1 MARRS
6 GFPLNTMDSNSMT
19 AQEIERLLGK
29 INQRILSLSL
39 ERDRHIEEYN
49 SDGRLSHLVIVD
61 FIDAEIK
68 KLKGAKAN
76 LRISD
81 LVNINH

>member
-1 MARRS
+1 MV
-6 GFPLNTMDSNSMT
+6 SNSMT
-19 AQEIERLLGK
+19 AQEIERVLGK

-39 ERDRHIEEYN
+39 ESDRHIEEYN

-68 KLKGAKAN
+68 KQKEAKAN

>member
-1 MARRS
+1 M
-6 GFPLNTMDSNSMT
+6 NTMDSNSMT
-19 AQEIERLLGK
+19 AREIERVLGK

-68 KLKGAKAN
+68 KQKEAKAN

-81 LVNINH
+81 LVNINF

>member
-1 MARRS
+1 MS
-6 GFPLNTMDSNSMT
+6 GFPLNTMGSNSMT
-19 AQEIERLLGK
+19 AQEIERVLGK

-49 SDGRLSHLVIVD
+49 NDGRLSYLAIVD

-68 KLKGAKAN
+68 KQKEAKAN
-76 LRISD
+76 LCISD
-81 LVNINH
+81 LVNINR

>member
-1 MARRS
+1 MS
-6 GFPLNTMDSNSMT
+6 GFPLNTMGSNSMT
-19 AQEIERLLGK
+19 AQEIERVLGK

-68 KLKGAKAN
+68 KQKEAKAN

>member
-1 MARRS
+1 M
-6 GFPLNTMDSNSMT
+6 
-19 AQEIERLLGK
+19 
-29 INQRILSLSL
+29 NQRILSLSL

-49 SDGRLSHLVIVD
+49 NDGRLSHLVIVD

-81 LVNINH
+81 LVNINF

>member
-1 MARRS
+1 
-6 GFPLNTMDSNSMT
+6 MDSNSMT
-19 AQEIERLLGK
+19 SQEIERVLGK

-61 FIDAEIK
+61 FIDEKIK
-68 KLKGAKAN
+68 KLKGAKSN

-81 LVNINH
+81 LVNINR

>member
-1 MARRS
+1 
-6 GFPLNTMDSNSMT
+6 MT
-19 AQEIERLLGK
+19 AQEIERVLGK

-61 FIDAEIK
+61 FIDEKIK
-68 KLKGAKAN
+68 KQKEAKAN
-76 LRISD
+76 LCISD
-81 LVNINH
+81 LLNINR

>member
-1 MARRS
+1 MS
-6 GFPLNTMDSNSMT
+6 GFPLNTMGSNSMT
-19 AQEIERLLGK
+19 AQEIERVLGK

-61 FIDAEIK
+61 FIDEEIK
-68 KLKGAKAN
+68 KQKEAKAN

>member
-1 MARRS
+1 MS
-6 GFPLNTMDSNSMT
+6 GFPLNTMGSNSMT
-19 AQEIERLLGK
+19 AQEIERVLGK

-49 SDGRLSHLVIVD
+49 NDGRLSHLVIVD
-61 FIDAEIK
+61 FIDEKIK
-68 KLKGAKAN
+68 KLKGAKSN

-81 LVNINH
+81 LVNINR

>member
-1 MARRS
+1 
-6 GFPLNTMDSNSMT
+6 MT
-19 AQEIERLLGK
+19 AQEIERVLGK

-49 SDGRLSHLVIVD
+49 NDGRLAHLVIVD
-61 FIDAEIK
+61 FIDEEIK
-68 KLKGAKAN
+68 KQKEAKAN

>member
-1 MARRS
+1 
-6 GFPLNTMDSNSMT
+6 MT
-19 AQEIERLLGK
+19 AQEIERVLGK
-29 INQRILSLSL
+29 MNQRILSLSL

-61 FIDAEIK
+61 FIDEKIK
-68 KLKGAKAN
+68 KLKGAKSN

-81 LVNINH
+81 LANINR

>member
-1 MARRS
+1 
-6 GFPLNTMDSNSMT
+6 MT
-19 AQEIERLLGK
+19 AQEIERVLGK

-49 SDGRLSHLVIVD
+49 NDGRFSHLVIVD

-68 KLKGAKAN
+68 KQKEAKAN

-81 LVNINH
+81 LLNINR

>member
-1 MARRS
+1 MS
-6 GFPLNTMDSNSMT
+6 GFPLNTMGSNSMT
-19 AQEIERLLGK
+19 AQEIERVLGK

-49 SDGRLSHLVIVD
+49 NDGRFSHLVIVD
-61 FIDAEIK
+61 FIDEEIK
-68 KLKGAKAN
+68 KQKEAKAN

-81 LVNINH
+81 LLNINR

>member
-1 MARRS
+1 MS
-6 GFPLNTMDSNSMT
+6 GFPLNTMGSNSMT
-19 AQEIERLLGK
+19 AQEIERVLGK
-29 INQRILSLSL
+29 MNQRILSLSL

-61 FIDAEIK
+61 FIDEEIK
-68 KLKGAKAN
+68 KQKEAKAN

>member
-1 MARRS
+1 
-6 GFPLNTMDSNSMT
+6 MDSNSMT
-19 AQEIERLLGK
+19 AQEIERALGK

-39 ERDRHIEEYN
+39 ERERHIEEYN
-49 SDGRLSHLVIVD
+49 SDGKLSHLVIVD

-68 KLKGAKAN
+68 KQKEAKAN

>member
-1 MARRS
+1 MS
-6 GFPLNTMDSNSMT
+6 GFPLNTMGSNSMT
-19 AQEIERLLGK
+19 AQEIERALGK

-49 SDGRLSHLVIVD
+49 NDGRLSHLVIVD

-81 LVNINH
+81 LVNINF

>member
-1 MARRS
+1 
-6 GFPLNTMDSNSMT
+6 MT
-19 AQEIERLLGK
+19 AQDIESVLGK
-29 INQRILSLSL
+29 INQRILNLSI

-68 KLKGAKAN
+68 KQKEAKAN
-76 LRISD
+76 LCISD
-81 LVNINH
+81 LVNINF

>member
-1 MARRS
+1 MS

-19 AQEIERLLGK
+19 AQEIERVLGK

-49 SDGRLSHLVIVD
+49 NDGRLSHLVIVD

-68 KLKGAKAN
+68 KQKEAKAN

-81 LVNINH
+81 LVNINF

>member
-1 MARRS
+1 M
-6 GFPLNTMDSNSMT
+6 GSNSMT
-19 AQEIERLLGK
+19 AQEIERVLGK

-61 FIDAEIK
+61 FIDEKIK
-68 KLKGAKAN
+68 KLKGAKSN

-81 LVNINH
+81 LVNINR

>member
-1 MARRS
+1 
-6 GFPLNTMDSNSMT
+6 MDSNSMT
-19 AQEIERLLGK
+19 AQEIERVLGK

-68 KLKGAKAN
+68 KQKEAKAN

-81 LVNINH
+81 LVNINF

>member
-1 MARRS
+1 
-6 GFPLNTMDSNSMT
+6 MDSNSMT
-19 AQEIERLLGK
+19 AQEIGRLLGR

-49 SDGRLSHLVIVD
+49 NDGRLAHLAIVD

-68 KLKGAKAN
+68 KQKEAKAN
-76 LRISD
+76 LCISD
-81 LVNINH
+81 LVNINR

>member
-1 MARRS
+1 
-6 GFPLNTMDSNSMT
+6 MT
-19 AQEIERLLGK
+19 AQEIERVLGK

-49 SDGRLSHLVIVD
+49 SDGGLSHLVIVD

-68 KLKGAKAN
+68 KQKEAKAN

-81 LVNINH
+81 LVNINR

>member
-1 MARRS
+1 
-6 GFPLNTMDSNSMT
+6 MT
-19 AQEIERLLGK
+19 AQEIERALGK

-68 KLKGAKAN
+68 KQKEAKAN

-81 LVNINH
+81 LVNINF

>member
-1 MARRS
+1 
-6 GFPLNTMDSNSMT
+6 MDSNSMT
-19 AQEIERLLGK
+19 SQEIERVLGK

-49 SDGRLSHLVIVD
+49 SDGRLSHIVIVD

-68 KLKGAKAN
+68 KQKEAKAN

-81 LVNINH
+81 LVNINR

>member
-1 MARRS
+1 MS

-19 AQEIERLLGK
+19 AQEIERVLGK

-49 SDGRLSHLVIVD
+49 NDGRLSHLVIID

-68 KLKGAKAN
+68 KQKEAKAN

-81 LVNINH
+81 LVNINF

>member
-1 MARRS
+1 
-6 GFPLNTMDSNSMT
+6 MT
-19 AQEIERLLGK
+19 AQEIERVLGK

-49 SDGRLSHLVIVD
+49 NDGRFSHLVIVD
-61 FIDAEIK
+61 FIDEKIK
-68 KLKGAKAN
+68 KLKGAKSN

-81 LVNINH
+81 LVNINR

>member
-1 MARRS
+1 
-6 GFPLNTMDSNSMT
+6 MT
-19 AQEIERLLGK
+19 AQEIERVLGK

-68 KLKGAKAN
+68 KQKEAKAN

>member
-1 MARRS
+1 MS
-6 GFPLNTMDSNSMT
+6 GFPLNTMGSNSMT
-19 AQEIERLLGK
+19 AQEIERALGK

-68 KLKGAKAN
+68 KQKEAKAN
-76 LRISD
+76 LCISD
-81 LVNINH
+81 LLNINR

>member
-1 MARRS
+1 MS

-19 AQEIERLLGK
+19 AQEIERVLGK

-49 SDGRLSHLVIVD
+49 NDGRLSHLVIVD
-61 FIDAEIK
+61 FIDEEIK

-81 LVNINH
+81 LVNINF

>member
-1 MARRS
+1 MS

-19 AQEIERLLGK
+19 AQEIERVLGK

-39 ERDRHIEEYN
+39 ERERHIEEYN
-49 SDGRLSHLVIVD
+49 NDGRLSNLAIVD

-68 KLKGAKAN
+68 KQKEAKAN

>member
-1 MARRS
+1 
-6 GFPLNTMDSNSMT
+6 MT
-19 AQEIERLLGK
+19 AQEIERVLGK

-68 KLKGAKAN
+68 KQKEAKAN

-81 LVNINH
+81 LVNINR

>member
-1 MARRS
+1 
-6 GFPLNTMDSNSMT
+6 MT

-29 INQRILSLSL
+29 ISQRILSLSL

-49 SDGRLSHLVIVD
+49 NDGRLAHLVIVD
-61 FIDAEIK
+61 FIDEEIK
-68 KLKGAKAN
+68 KQKEAKAN

>member
-1 MARRS
+1 
-6 GFPLNTMDSNSMT
+6 MT
-19 AQEIERLLGK
+19 AQEIERVLGK
-29 INQRILSLSL
+29 MNQRILSLSL

-49 SDGRLSHLVIVD
+49 NDGRLAHLVIVD

-68 KLKGAKAN
+68 KLKGAKSN

-81 LVNINH
+81 LVNINR

>member
-1 MARRS
+1 MS

-19 AQEIERLLGK
+19 AQEIERVLGK

-61 FIDAEIK
+61 FIDEKIK
-68 KLKGAKAN
+68 KLKGAKSN

-81 LVNINH
+81 LVNINR

>member
-1 MARRS
+1 MS
-6 GFPLNTMDSNSMT
+6 GFPLNTMGSNSMT
-19 AQEIERLLGK
+19 AQEIERVLGK

-61 FIDAEIK
+61 FIDEKIK
-68 KLKGAKAN
+68 KLKGAKSN

-81 LVNINH
+81 LVNINR